1 MFLRFLIVQFKNGHN
16 GVIGKVN
23 QGITDRFILDFLNL
37 GFGQALEPGH
47 LIPKPDPGH
56 CHSFFREGLVK
67 AVTIVMIFHGVQGI
81 DFLANIG
88 MAFRFGFR

>member
-1 MFLRFLIVQFKNGHN
+1 MVFNFLASASLISCPK
-16 GVIGKVN
+16 
-23 QGITDRFILDFLNL
+23 
-37 GFGQALEPGH
+37 
-47 LIPKPDPGH
+47 LI
-56 CHSFFREGLVK
+56 SEGLVK